1 MVHLLD
7 LNNKNQEIK
16 SCSKKT
22 YIDDFLS
29 IEDLHDVD
37 DEIIEDQNDINLVC
51 NDLKQ
56 PNPSLSLYNGPFE
69 PCIGLEFD
77 EVEDAHAYYNAYAR
91 QNGFSI
97 RKSNTWLS
105 KEDKSLIA
113 IDYACSRER
122 FRSKIYQNSK
132 HAKTRIGCKTM
143 MGLKKARLRW
153 TISKFVVKHN
163 HDS

>member
-1 MVHLLD
+1 MVHLAD

-22 YIDDFLS
+22 YIDDSLS
-29 IEDLHDVD
+29 IEYLHDVD
-37 DEIIEDQNDINLVC
+37 DEMIEDQNDINLLC

-77 EVEDAHAYYNAYAR
+77 EVEDARAYYNAYAR
-91 QNGFSI
+91 QKGFSI
-97 RKSNTWLS
+97 RKSHTRLS
-105 KEDKSLIA
+105 KEDKTLIA
-113 IDYACSRER
+113 VDYACSREG

-132 HAKTRIGCKTM
+132 HAETRVGCKAM
-143 MGLKKARLRW
+143 MGLKKAGLR
-153 TISKFVVKHN
+153 
-163 HDS
+163 